1 MSSTQYVQPM
11 APRAWGFTPEQLAEQ
26 PTVYAPGL
34 LAGRTLLVS
43 GGGSGMGRATAFLA
57 ARLGANVIICG
68 RDADKL
74 QRASTDAQR
83 LLGKSFECH
92 AMTIRDAERVDRLMD
107 ELFER
112 HGQIDALVNSAGGQF
127 PQNAIDFSVKGWLAV
142 VDTNLNGTWY
152 MMQAAARR
160 WRDRKQAGSVVNII
174 ANYKRGIP
182 QSAHT
187 AAARAGVAYLS
198 KSVAVEWAPLDI
210 RVNCIAPG
218 TIETEGL
225 NQYPPETI
233 ERGGK
238 GNPLRRRGDVWDIAE
253 AVIYLCAASGKFI
266 TGEVLQVDGGMQCWG
281 TNWPLGV
288 PEQFRVDG

>member
-1 MSSTQYVQPM
+1 M

-160 WRDRKQAGSVVNII
+160 WRDRKQAGSVVNIDTLV
-174 ANYKRGIP
+174 KDGIVTSP
-182 QSAHT
+182 KHPLKVLGNGELSVKLTVQ
-187 AAARAGVAYLS
+187 AAAFTASAREKIEAAG
-198 KSVAVEWAPLDI
+198 
-210 RVNCIAPG
+210 G
-218 TIETEGL
+218 TCEEI
-225 NQYPPETI
+225 
-233 ERGGK
+233 
-238 GNPLRRRGDVWDIAE
+238 
-253 AVIYLCAASGKFI
+253 
-266 TGEVLQVDGGMQCWG
+266 
-281 TNWPLGV
+281 
-288 PEQFRVDG
+288 